1 MAAIRQFKYEGED
14 PRFEDGEF
22 YTYREISNITGIVYN
37 TLKNRIYKYDI
48 VTNDLIYRL
57 NNKEKEKVVRKPN
70 RDTVWPRL
78 ETKADVLSQKYLS
91 KPLRTKTVQPCYGL

>member
-37 TLKNRIYKYDI
+37 TLKNRIYKHDI
-48 VTNDLIYRL
+48 VTDDLIYRTQI
-57 NNKEKEKVVRKPN
+57 KEKVPRKPN

-91 KPLRTKTVQPCYGL
+91 KPLRTKTVHTCYGL